1 MPRKLAERKAYQLLM
16 PATAAT
22 LETELEWMEGRMSL
36 GEKVDLDC
44 YGRLAGHVRR
54 ILETIG
60 VQRKARDV
68 TPSLDEVVAR
78 IHARKA
84 AAEADKSNS

>member
-1 MPRKLAERKAYQLLM
+1 
-16 PATAAT
+16 
-22 LETELEWMEGRMSL
+22 MSL

-60 VQRKARDV
+60 VQRVAKPINNGANVRRDYFAQPVPKATD
-68 TPSLDEVVAR
+68 D
-78 IHARKA
+78 
-84 AAEADKSNS
+84 